1 MAARPHKALV
11 LTAVCLGQFMIQ
23 LDLTIVNVALPSIGQ
38 DLGASAYGLQWVIDG
53 CSLALASLLLLG
65 GRIGD
70 RSGHKRVYLSG
81 LVIFGVGSGLCALA
95 PSLGWLIGARVLQG
109 IGGAIELPATLA
121 ILTQT
126 FTDERERA
134 QAVGIWAGAAG
145 SSLVVGPVLGGGLI
159 AGVGWP
165 AVFVVNLPIAVVI
178 GLLILATVTEAVEPD
193 TGGLDVPGQV
203 LGAAALGL
211 LAGGAIEGGRQRF
224 ASGLALG
231 LFAAGAASLAAAF
244 IAVEHRRADP
254 MLPLAFFGR
263 AAYSAANAVGLVMGF
278 VTFGILFVFSL
289 FFQQVQGDSAIAAG
303 LRFLPLTIAFVIA
316 GPLVGRVIDRVGH
329 GTPMAVG
336 CVLMGVGTLLLLL
349 VNPGSGYGP
358 VWWPFVIIGLG
369 YGLTSTP
376 MAAAVLGAV
385 PSERAGMASSTNL
398 AARVAG
404 GVFGIAVLGALLPT
418 TSPAHAGGRPFAVT
432 FTAGLHSALTL
443 GGVVALAGA
452 ALAAAF
458 IRTRP
463 DQASDG
469 ADRDSGR
476 DIATDGAA
484 GRAGWSD
491 G

>member
-1 MAARPHKALV
+1 MAAQPRKALV

-38 DLGASAYGLQWVIDG
+38 DLGASVSGLQWVIDG
-53 CSLALASLLLLG
+53 YSLALASLLLLG

-70 RSGHKRVYLSG
+70 RSGHKRVYLAG
-81 LVIFGVGSGLCALA
+81 LVIFAVGSGLCALA
-95 PSLGWLIGARVLQG
+95 PSLGWLIGARILQG

-121 ILTQT
+121 ILTHT
-126 FTDERERA
+126 FTDQRERA

-145 SSLVVGPVLGGGLI
+145 SSLVVGPVLGGALI
-159 AGVGWP
+159 ARFGWP
-165 AVFVVNLPIAVVI
+165 AVFIVNLPIALVI

-193 TGGLDVPGQV
+193 TGGLDVPGQL
-203 LGAAALGL
+203 LGAAALGF
-211 LAGGAIEGGRQRF
+211 LAGGAIEGGRQGF
-224 ASGLALG
+224 ASGLALS
-231 LFAAGAASLAAAF
+231 LFAAGAASVAAF
-244 IAVEHRRADP
+244 ITVEHRRTDP
-254 MLPLAFFGR
+254 MLPLAFFRR

-329 GTPMAVG
+329 GAPMAVG
-336 CVLMGVGTLLLLL
+336 CVLMGAGTLLLLL
-349 VNPGSGYGP
+349 VNSGSGYGR

-418 TSPAHAGGRPFAVT
+418 TSPTHAGGQAFAAT
-432 FTAGLHSALTL
+432 FTAGLHSALTI
-443 GGVVALAGA
+443 GGAVALAGA
-452 ALAAAF
+452 VLAAAF
-458 IRTRP
+458 IRTHP
-463 DQASDG
+463 DQASAG

-476 DIATDGAA
+476 DIATDDVA
-484 GRAGWSD
+484 GSARWPD